1 MRYRANRL
9 EAEDLDLGFGSVVA
23 DESRRRLL
31 NRDGS
36 FNVVRHGLGWRGALS
51 LYHSLLTL
59 SWPSFLL
66 LVLAAYLATHVV
78 FAVLYTLCGP
88 DALTGV
94 PATTGREQAL
104 RAFFFSV
111 HTLSTIGYGQI
122 VPASLGAN
130 LLMTVESMAGLF
142 GLALVTGLV
151 FARFS
156 RPTADIVFSRQAVVA
171 PYRGITAFEFRI
183 ANQRRNQLVEL
194 EAKVLFARLKGEP
207 GNRKRHFYDL
217 DLERRKVT
225 FFPIELDTRPPDR
238 RRQPAPRPRPRRPGC
253 QRGRVPRHADRN
265 RRDLL
270 ADRPRSQ
277 LLQAGRGRLAG
288 AFRQDLP
295 ANRQA
300 RAAGHR
306 RAPDPLAAAGGVERV
321 SSAAT
326 L

>member
-9 EAEDLDLGFGSVVA
+9 EDEDLDLGFGSVVA

-36 FNVVRHGLGWRGALS
+36 FNVVRRGLGWRGALS

-66 LVLAAYLATHVV
+66 LLLAGYMAANVV
-78 FAVLYTLCGP
+78 FAVLFTLCGP
-88 DALTGV
+88 EALTGM
-94 PATTGREQAL
+94 PATTGREQLL

-122 VPASLGAN
+122 VPATLGAN

-156 RPTADIVFSRQAVVA
+156 RPTADIVFSRRAVVA
-171 PYRGITAFEFRI
+171 PYRGLTAFQFRI
-183 ANQRRNQLVEL
+183 ANRRRNQLVEL
-194 EAKVLFARLKGEP
+194 EAKVHFTRLEGEP
-207 GNRKRHFYDL
+207 GRRKRRFYDL

-225 FFPIELDTRPPDR
+225 FFPLSWTLVHPIDEDSPLQGLGPEELAASEAEFLVMLTGIDETFS
-238 RRQPAPRPRPRRPGC
+238 QT
-253 QRGRVPRHADRN
+253 VHA
-265 RRDLL
+265 
-270 ADRPRSQ
+270 RSSYKS
-277 LLQAGRGRLAG
+277 GEIVW
-288 AFRQDLP
+288 
-295 ANRQA
+295 QA
-300 RAAGHR
+300 RFDKIYQRVGR
-306 RAPDPLAAAGGVERV
+306 RGPMAIDLRRIHSLRPAE
-321 SSAAT
+321 
-326 L
+326 